1 MKAQGLQDLPD
12 DRLIAGCVDGDGRCW
27 EALYR
32 RYYGHVRRVVAWP
45 RWRFT
50 PSEVED
56 YVQEVFLELIRS
68 LPNFR
73 GEASLSTFLTRL
85 TKNRCVSQIRRKT
98 AQKRVREEVGY
109 LLEERKG
116 APEDQPMAIAIS
128 TDPTPA
134 DEVLAMEDAAELLKG
149 VQTLSPDCQTI
160 LRLRY
165 YKDMSYDEI
174 CGSLGLPLGT
184 VCSRLKRCLDRL
196 KKVMAA

>member
-1 MKAQGLQDLPD
+1 
-12 DRLIAGCVDGDGRCW
+12 
-27 EALYR
+27 
-32 RYYGHVRRVVAWP
+32 
-45 RWRFT
+45 
-50 PSEVED
+50 
-56 YVQEVFLELIRS
+56 
-68 LPNFR
+68 
-73 GEASLSTFLTRL
+73 
-85 TKNRCVSQIRRKT
+85 
-98 AQKRVREEVGY
+98 
-109 LLEERKG
+109 
-116 APEDQPMAIAIS
+116 
-128 TDPTPA
+128 DPTPA